1 MQVNGG
7 KVIFVGAGPGD
18 PDLLTVK
25 GARHL
30 GKADVVL
37 ADRLASEEIVQTYA
51 PGAEV
56 IPVGKQCRKGSSTP
70 QETIN
75 ALMVQHAQAGKYVVR
90 LKGGDVSLFSNILDE
105 LEILRDYNIPYEIV
119 PGITA
124 AMGAAAYT
132 GMPLTARGASTAV
145 RFLTYYKKEVVA
157 DSYWEELARTDDTL
171 VFYMSGETLPLL
183 AERLT
188 FYGIDSEKRLAIIEQ
203 ATTPAQHVATFDLYD
218 YHQLPLKPTL
228 ASPSLVVI
236 GRVVALQERFAW
248 MANALSKEEY
258 FSPVTG
264 KVIAKSA
271 EGLTA
276 ALLTA

>member
-1 MQVNGG
+1 MNCG

-18 PDLLTVK
+18 PELITVK

-30 GKADVVL
+30 GLADVVL
-37 ADRLASEEIVQTYA
+37 ADRLASDDIVRTYA
-51 PGAEV
+51 PEAQV
-56 IPVGKQCRKGSSTP
+56 IAVGKQCRKGSSTP

-75 ALMVQHAQAGKYVVR
+75 ALMVQHAQAGSYVVR

-105 LEILRDYNIPYEIV
+105 LVALHAKGIPYEIV

-124 AMGAAAYT
+124 AMGAAAYA
-132 GMPLTARGASTAV
+132 GIPLTARNMSTAV
-145 RFLTYYKKEVVA
+145 RFLTCYKKDLVA
-157 DSYWEELARTDDTL
+157 ESYWKELAATDDTL
-171 VFYMSGETLPLL
+171 VFYMSGETLPML

-188 FYGIDSEKRLAIIEQ
+188 FYGIDATKRLSIVEQ
-203 ATTPAQHVATFDLYD
+203 ATTPAQQVATFDIYD
-218 YHQLPLKPTL
+218 YHQLSTKPAL
-228 ASPSLVVI
+228 ASPALVIV
-236 GRVVALQERFAW
+236 GKVVGLHENFSW
-248 MANALSKEEY
+248 IDNSPTGEEY

-264 KVIAKSA
+264 KVISKAA